1 MRRTDR
7 FVAVAVVALT
17 ASVAL
22 RAQDPAPRSPAPPA
36 SLALLPTGDGRDVV
50 FRVCSECH
58 ALERILGTRENYDGW
73 VRIVN
78 DMASRGAA
86 GTDEDFDKI
95 VAYLT
100 EHFGRQ
106 PKPAPKPNFSGTWRA
121 TDPPVGAVLGAQVV
135 VVQSETAITLTYG
148 GRETVYT
155 FDGTETDLKNT
166 GGGTVTARAKW
177 DAGKLTLTTV
187 TSVNGRPTEATMVW
201 SLDAAGDLVVESSS
215 GGGPAVSTARTIYKR
230 QPESA
235 VRSTSRLDSEA

>member
-7 FVAVAVVALT
+7 FVAIAVVALA
-17 ASVAL
+17 ASVGL

-36 SLALLPTGDGRDVV
+36 SLALLPMGDGRDVV

-121 TDPPVGAVLGAQVV
+121 TEPAAAGALGAQVV
-135 VVQSETAITLTYG
+135 VVQSETAITLTYA
-148 GRETVYT
+148 GRETVYQ
-155 FDGTETDLKNT
+155 FDAADTDLKNP
-166 GGGTVTARAKW
+166 GAGTAAARAKW
-177 DAGKLTLTTV
+177 DAGKLVLTTV
-187 TSVNGRPTEATMVW
+187 TIARGKSTEATMVW
-201 SLDAAGDLVVESSS
+201 SLDAAGDLVVESSA
-215 GGGPAVSTARTIYKR
+215 GGASAALPVKAIYKR
-230 QPESA
+230 Q
-235 VRSTSRLDSEA
+235 T